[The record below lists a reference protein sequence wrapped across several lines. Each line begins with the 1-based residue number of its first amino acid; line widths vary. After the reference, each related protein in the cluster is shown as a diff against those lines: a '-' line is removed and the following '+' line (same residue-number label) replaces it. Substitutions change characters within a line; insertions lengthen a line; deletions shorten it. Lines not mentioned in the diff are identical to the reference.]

1 MEETWNFA
9 EYGGKIDKEFL
20 AKALRMFDIYKG
32 DKAEINERIKENE
45 TWYKKWH
52 LINRQG
58 EISRG
63 ELNTATAFVFSAIEN
78 KYADAVDNFP
88 TPNILEREPGDEETA
103 RILSKVIPVQLDISG
118 FKDCYK
124 KNWRK
129 KLKHGTAIYG
139 VFYNQVKD
147 DIQLKAINALSV
159 YCDMHMADVQDSQFL
174 FITNAVDN
182 DVLKKQ
188 YPKFGRLFVGDASVE
203 SYGQTAT
210 VYDRTEVVDC
220 YYKKPDGSVHLVKF
234 VKNTV
239 IDATEDTPGYEAG
252 LYSHGLYPVVFDCLY
267 PEEDCPFG
275 YGVVDV
281 IRNPQKYIDKLDSII
296 LKNSMMAGQQRWFVK
311 DNGAIN
317 LDQFT
322 DFSNPL
328 IHVQGSLDET
338 HLKAF
343 QANPLPNQI
352 LTHRNEKI
360 AELKEVIG
368 NRDFQQGGTSGG
380 VTAASAIT
388 VLQNAGE
395 KLSRALIDDSYD
407 AYKKIVLMC
416 IELIREFYHEERIYR
431 ITNEQGKKEFAG
443 LSGNML
449 IDEVQETD
457 ALGFPIGTKYK
468 NAEFDIEVVP
478 QRQNPYTKEMN
489 NQTVMTLYGAG
500 FFNPQNVDASIVAL
514 EVMQF
519 DGKEKV
525 MQKLLDLQERQAQM
539 QAIQEPSAVP
549 DEAETRGEELIP
561 IDISGGEEFVPLD
574 IEGGNGIME

>member
-1 MEETWNFA
+1 MDEALQFS

-32 DKAEINERIKENE
+32 DKAELNARIKENE
-45 TWYKKWH
+45 IWYKKWH

-58 EISRG
+58 EVNPQKG
-63 ELNTATAFVFSAIEN
+63 ELSTATAFVFSAIEN
-78 KYADAVDNFP
+78 KYADAQDNFP
-88 TPNILEREPGDEETA
+88 IPNVLEREPGDEETA
-103 RILSKVIPVQLDISG
+103 RILSKMLPVQLDMSG
-118 FKDCYK
+118 FKACYK
-124 KNWRK
+124 SNWRK

-139 VFYNQVKD
+139 VFYDQVRD
-147 DIQLKAINALSV
+147 DIQIKAINALSV
-159 YCDMHMADVQDSQFL
+159 YCDMHLADVQDSQFL

-182 DVLKKQ
+182 DTLKKQ
-188 YPKFGRLFVGDASVE
+188 YPKFKRLFTGDASVE
-203 SYGQTAT
+203 SYSETAT
-210 VYDRTEVVDC
+210 VYDRTEVIDC
-220 YYKKPDGSVHLVKF
+220 YYKKPEGGVHLVKF

-239 IDATEDTPGYEAG
+239 IDATEDTPGYENG
-252 LYSHGLYPVVFDCLY
+252 LYNHGLYPVVFDCLY

-281 IRNPQKYIDKLDSII
+281 IRNPQKYIDKLDAII

-338 HLKAF
+338 HLKSF
-343 QANPLPNQI
+343 QANALPNQI

-395 KLSRALIDDSYD
+395 KLSRAIIDDSYD

-416 IELIREFYHEERIYR
+416 IELIREFYREERIYR
-431 ITNEQGKKEFAG
+431 ITNEAGEKEFAG
-443 LSGNML
+443 LSADML
-449 IDEVQETD
+449 MHPQEERD
-457 ALGFPIGTKYK
+457 ALGFPIGTSYK
-468 NAEFDIEVVP
+468 NAMFDIEVVP

-489 NQTVMTLYGAG
+489 NQTIMSLYGAG
-500 FFNPQNVDASIVAL
+500 FFNPQNAEASIAAL

-525 MQKLLDLQERQAQM
+525 MRKLSEMQERQTMLQAQQAAGAQM
-539 QAIQEPSAVP
+539 QAQQP
-549 DEAETRGEELIP
+549 AEDIRIDQDGEEL
-561 IDISGGEEFVPLD
+561 VPLELGM
-574 IEGGNGIME
+574 EGFGV

>member
-1 MEETWNFA
+1 MMDEALQFS

-32 DKAEINERIKENE
+32 DKAELNARIKENE
-45 TWYKKWH
+45 IWYKKWH

-58 EISRG
+58 EVNPQKG
-63 ELNTATAFVFSAIEN
+63 ELSTATAFVFSAIEN
-78 KYADAVDNFP
+78 KYADAQDNFP
-88 TPNILEREPGDEETA
+88 IPNVLEREPGDEETA
-103 RILSKVIPVQLDISG
+103 RILSKMLPVQLDMSG
-118 FKDCYK
+118 FKACYK
-124 KNWRK
+124 SNWRK

-139 VFYNQVKD
+139 VFYDQVRD
-147 DIQLKAINALSV
+147 DIQIKAINALSV
-159 YCDMHMADVQDSQFL
+159 YCDMHLADVQDSQFL

-182 DVLKKQ
+182 DTLKKQ
-188 YPKFGRLFVGDASVE
+188 YPKFKRLFTGDASVE
-203 SYGQTAT
+203 SYSETAT
-210 VYDRTEVVDC
+210 VYDRTEVIDC
-220 YYKKPDGSVHLVKF
+220 YYKKPEGGVHLVKF

-239 IDATEDTPGYEAG
+239 IDATEDTPGYENG
-252 LYSHGLYPVVFDCLY
+252 LYNHGLYPVVFDCLY

-281 IRNPQKYIDKLDSII
+281 IRNPQKYIDKLDAII

-338 HLKAF
+338 HLKSF
-343 QANPLPNQI
+343 QANALPNQI

-395 KLSRALIDDSYD
+395 KLSRAIIDDSYD

-416 IELIREFYHEERIYR
+416 IELIREFYREERIYR
-431 ITNEQGKKEFAG
+431 ITNEAGEKEFAG
-443 LSGNML
+443 LSADML
-449 IDEVQETD
+449 MHPQEERD
-457 ALGFPIGTKYK
+457 ALGFPIGTSYK
-468 NAEFDIEVVP
+468 NAMFDIEVVP

-489 NQTVMTLYGAG
+489 NQTIMSLYGAG
-500 FFNPQNVDASIVAL
+500 FFNPQNAEASIAAL

-525 MQKLLDLQERQAQM
+525 MRKLSEMQERQTMLQAQQAAGAQM
-539 QAIQEPSAVP
+539 QAQQP
-549 DEAETRGEELIP
+549 AEDIRIDQDGEEL
-561 IDISGGEEFVPLD
+561 VPLELGM
-574 IEGGNGIME
+574 EGFGV